1 MKLRS
6 VKYLTGEGVKS
17 IWANRLMSIASIG
30 VLIACMTLI
39 GLALL
44 LTSNVNQAMNNLETE
59 NVIMVYFNDRNSVL
73 YGDSE
78 TLSSALAAANSSGSA
93 SGTSSGTA
101 SQSTSSTASTTASTT
116 ASGTASTA
124 ASTDRY
130 QIPESAYLIHN
141 EDEAKAVCEEIRKL
155 DNIHNVE
162 FISSAQGLQNA
173 KETVSDGGLT
183 TLLDEDNPI
192 SHGAKVTLTDLSR
205 FDETVA
211 NIRAVKGVDKVYTVR
226 NLAQTITTIK
236 NVVGNAG
243 VWIIAILLIIALVI
257 VSNTIRVTMYNRKL
271 EIGIMKAVGATNA
284 FIRFPFLIEGVTLGL
299 ISALLSEGV
308 VYFCYRIAAE
318 GLKSQFGGGMI
329 RFSAMAWQ
337 LLGIFAVIGVLAG
350 TVGSLIMISKY
361 LRKEGSEF
369 RAI

>member
-39 GLALL
+39 GLAVL

-78 TLSSALAAANSSGSA
+78 TLSSALAAANSSGDA
-93 SGTSSGTA
+93 SGTA
-101 SQSTSSTASTTASTT
+101 STASGSTSSTASTTAS
-116 ASGTASTA
+116 STASTA
-124 ASTDRY
+124 ATTDRY

-211 NIRAVKGVDKVYTVR
+211 SIRSVKGVDKVYTVR